1 MQVTARDPFT
11 WSLSCAPALSGR
23 RTALLYQLGSELTW
37 APRSVELGDAEG
49 SRGAIVLGSYS
60 QLQNG
65 SRPVA
70 EGLSFLQGPRTVHFD
85 GDACRGASAHCPTET
100 RPNYMDLA

>member
-1 MQVTARDPFT
+1 MQVTARDPFS
-11 WSLSCAPALSGR
+11 WSLSCALALSGR

-60 QLQNG
+60 QPQNG
-65 SRPVA
+65 SQLVA
-70 EGLSFLQGPRTVHFD
+70 EGLSFLQGPRSGEGSHVRAV
-85 GDACRGASAHCPTET
+85 ACAQPSW
-100 RPNYMDLA
+100 LV